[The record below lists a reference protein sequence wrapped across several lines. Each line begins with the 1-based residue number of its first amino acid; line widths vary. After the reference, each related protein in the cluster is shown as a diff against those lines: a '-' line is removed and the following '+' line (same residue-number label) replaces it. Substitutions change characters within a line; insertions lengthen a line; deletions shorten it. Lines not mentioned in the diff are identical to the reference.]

1 MRFLLTFSI
10 LGILV
15 LSGCSRSGSS
25 AASLSNADLE
35 QAIKARMAAEP
46 ELASAISVSAAAG
59 NHEVT
64 LSGAVPSESLRAEA
78 IQIAKSSHDGLIV
91 IDKIDVKPHELTR
104 DEYTADMARR
114 ARETAKAVGETVG
127 DSIDDAWIYAKITAK
142 LIGNSETP
150 ARKIEVDVV
159 NKVVTLRGHVD
170 NVAEKNEA
178 ERIAKETEGVERVR
192 NLLKVAVG

>member
-1 MRFLLTFSI
+1 MRVLLTFSV

-25 AASLSNADLE
+25 AAGPSNADLE

-46 ELASAISVSAAAG
+46 ELASTISVSAAVD
-59 NHEVT
+59 NNEVT

-78 IQIAKSSHDGLIV
+78 IQIAKSSRDGLIV
-91 IDKIDVKPHELTR
+91 IDKINVQPRELSR
-104 DEYTADMARR
+104 SEYTADMARE
-114 ARETAKAVGETVG
+114 AREKARAIGETVG
-127 DSIDDAWIYAKITAK
+127 DSIDDAWIYTKIMAK

-150 ARKIEVDVV
+150 ARKIDVDVV
-159 NKVVTLRGHVD
+159 NKMVTLRGHVD
-170 NVAEKNEA
+170 NVAAKDEA

-192 NLLKVAVG
+192 NLLKVVVG

>member
-1 MRFLLTFSI
+1 MRVLLTFSV

-25 AASLSNADLE
+25 AAGPSNADLE

-46 ELASAISVSAAAG
+46 ELATAISVSAAVD
-59 NHEVT
+59 NNEVT

-78 IQIAKSSHDGLIV
+78 IQIAKSSRDGLIV
-91 IDKIDVKPHELTR
+91 IDKIDVQPRELSR
-104 DEYTADMARR
+104 NEYTADMARE
-114 ARETAKAVGETVG
+114 AREKARAIGETVG
-127 DSIDDAWIYAKITAK
+127 DSIDDAWIYTKIMAK

-150 ARKIEVDVV
+150 ARKIDVDVV

-170 NVAEKNEA
+170 NVAAKDEA

-192 NLLKVAVG
+192 NLLKVVVG

>member
-1 MRFLLTFSI
+1 MRFLLAFSF

-25 AASLSNADLE
+25 AAGPGNADLE

-46 ELASAISVSAAAG
+46 ELAGAISISAAADP
-59 NHEVT
+59 NEVT
-64 LSGAVPSESLRAEA
+64 LSGMVPSESLRAEA
-78 IQIAKSSHDGLIV
+78 IQIAKSSRDGLIV
-91 IDKIDVKPHELTR
+91 IDKIDVKPRELSR
-104 DEYTADMARR
+104 SDYTADMARE
-114 ARETAKAVGETVG
+114 AREKARAIGETVG
-127 DSIDDAWIYAKITAK
+127 DSIDDAWIYTKIMAK

-150 ARKIEVDVV
+150 ARKIDVDVV

-170 NVAEKNEA
+170 NVAAKEEA

-192 NLLKVAVG
+192 NLLKVVVG